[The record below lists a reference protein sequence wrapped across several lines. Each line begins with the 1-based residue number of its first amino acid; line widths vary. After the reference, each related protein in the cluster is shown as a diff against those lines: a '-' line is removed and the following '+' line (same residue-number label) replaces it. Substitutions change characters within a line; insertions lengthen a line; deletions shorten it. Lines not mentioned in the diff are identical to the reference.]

1 MSRIALSKI
10 DYSLENPRFRS
21 AKHNSREALLELMT
35 PETIELARHIAKNGL
50 NPMKRM
56 AVIEQNGRYIT
67 QEGNRRLAALK
78 ILTNRA
84 LLDSLEISR
93 QIKNEL
99 KKASPE
105 LIASLK
111 TIDCAIFENEAVA
124 AQWVRLEHTGKNN
137 GVGTAQWDREE
148 QQRFE
153 SKLTA
158 SKPPHLQLL
167 DFMRQLFADDEAIS
181 TLLASSALTPIERL
195 VGDPAVRSFLGLEI
209 KDQVLFSTILVEELK
224 KPLKKIILDISNSDE
239 DKRVTTRT
247 LNKKKDRQLYLD
259 TFSKQHVPHHS
270 DGLEPWR
277 LDQASA
283 QPLQNSQPEKSK
295 EPSKARVRTNP
306 SSEQRKKLISPVCI
320 LRIMDN
326 NRINDLYHNLKSL
339 NVDDYANAV
348 SVLARIFLEM
358 SVNHYLAA
366 KSLKTEEELSSN
378 RYNLQTR
385 MTDVIDH
392 LRTTK
397 QLTLDQIQAINKEL
411 GNSDSTFHPNSLN
424 AFVHNPNLSPKS
436 NDLKRGWNN
445 IEPLIVAIWN
455 E

>member
-1 MSRIALSKI
+1 MPRIALSKI
-10 DYSLENPRFRS
+10 DYSLENPRFKS
-21 AKHNSREALLELMT
+21 AKHSPREALLELMT
-35 PETIELARHIAKNGL
+35 ADTIELARHIAKNGL

-78 ILTNRA
+78 VLTNRA

-93 QIKNEL
+93 PIKNEL
-99 KKASPE
+99 KKTSPE
-105 LIASLK
+105 LVASLK
-111 TIDCAIFENEAVA
+111 TIDCAIFESEAEA

-148 QQRFE
+148 QHRFE

-181 TLLASSALTPIERL
+181 ALLVSPALTPIERL
-195 VGDPAVRSFLGLEI
+195 IGDPAVKSFLGLEV
-209 KDQVLFSTILVEELK
+209 KEKVLFSTIPIDELR
-224 KPLKKIILDISNSDE
+224 KPLRKIILDISNPDE
-239 DKRVTTRT
+239 AERVTTRT
-247 LNKKKDRQLYLD
+247 LNKKKDRQTYLD
-259 TFSKQHVPHHS
+259 TFSKGHIPHHS
-270 DGLEPWR
+270 DGVEPWR

-283 QPLQNSQPEKSK
+283 QPPQKSQPAESK
-295 EPSKARVRTNP
+295 GNPKTKVKTNP
-306 SSEQRKKLISPVCI
+306 SSEQRKKLISPTCI
-320 LRIMDN
+320 LRITGN
-326 NRINDLYHNLKSL
+326 NRINDLYHNLKSFD
-339 NVDDYANAV
+339 VDDYANAV
-348 SVLARIFLEM
+348 SVLARLFLEM

-366 KSLKTEEELSSN
+366 KGLKTEEELNSN
-378 RYNLQTR
+378 RYYLQTR
-385 MTDVIDH
+385 MTDVVDH
-392 LRTTK
+392 LKTAK
-397 QLTLDQIQAINKEL
+397 QLTSDQIQAINKEL

-445 IEPLIVAIWN
+445 VEPLIVAIWA